1 MICSPDLQGKKL
13 AKDLEEVEV
22 DDDDGGDVSDEDE
35 ALDIDP
41 HDIEHAKERGE
52 CFSAVGHQLVA
63 VATLFG
69 CLIN

>member
-1 MICSPDLQGKKL
+1 
-13 AKDLEEVEV
+13 LEEVEV

-52 CFSAVGHQLVA
+52 CCSAVERQCQFYLSVS
-63 VATLFG
+63 
-69 CLIN
+69 

>member
-1 MICSPDLQGKKL
+1 M
-13 AKDLEEVEV
+13 